1 VTQTVNSHGR
11 VDEDNNVYVF
21 DNGSERKVGQYP
33 GVSMEEAL
41 AYFERKFAELEA
53 NVRIL
58 EQRVKSKADAA
69 SISKAAQKLSAD
81 LVEPG
86 AVGNIQELRDRVA
99 NISPSIEQMKRDKSE
114 VSEKAAVQALATRR
128 DIAAKAQELAD
139 KDPKKTQWK
148 AASAQMNELF
158 EKWQQ
163 SQKDAPRISRKDSE
177 PIWKL
182 FSQARTKFEAN
193 KRAFFSALSA
203 ESKNV
208 RAKKTALVTQAE
220 ALVAKGSDSA
230 SEYRKLL
237 DQWKLSGRSQ
247 GAQDDQLWEKFKA
260 AGDSIYAARK
270 EVIAKESVEFK
281 ANYEAKLLIIAEAEK
296 LDPLANL
303 AEAKKQLLLIQN
315 RYEKAGKVPKDKI
328 RETDDRMRAV
338 EKKIKDAEQENWR
351 KSDPAAIER
360 TNGVLSQLEQSI
372 TKLELELKTAEA
384 ANDSSKIQIAKEALE
399 ARRSWLTVVKQN
411 TN

>member
-1 VTQTVNSHGR
+1 MTQTVNSHGR
-11 VDEDNNVYVF
+11 VDEDNNVFVF

-41 AYFERKFAELEA
+41 AYFERKFVELEA

-58 EQRVKSKADAA
+58 EQRVKGKADAA
-69 SISKAAQKLSAD
+69 SIAKAAQKLSAD
-81 LVEPG
+81 LVEPA
-86 AVGNIQELRDRVA
+86 AVGNIQELRDRVTS
-99 NISPSIEQMKRDKSE
+99 ITPSIEQMKKDKSE
-114 VSEKAAVQALATRR
+114 ASDKAVAQTLITRR
-128 DIAAKAQELAD
+128 EIAAKAQALAD

-163 SQKDAPRISRKDSE
+163 SQKAAPKISRKESE
-177 PIWKL
+177 PIWKS
-182 FSQARTKFEAN
+182 FSQARTKFETN

-208 RAKKTALVTQAE
+208 RAKKTALVAQAE
-220 ALVAKGSDSA
+220 ALVAKGADSA
-230 SEYRKLL
+230 AEYRKLL
-237 DQWKLSGRSQ
+237 DQWKLAGRSQ
-247 GAQDDQLWEKFKA
+247 GTQDDQLWDRFKA
-260 AGDSIYAARK
+260 AGDSIYSVRK

-281 ANYEAKLLIIAEAEK
+281 ANYEAKLEIIAEAEK
-296 LDPLANL
+296 LDPVANL
-303 AEAKKQLLLIQN
+303 AEAKKQLLIIQT

-338 EKKIKDAEQENWR
+338 ERKIKDAEQENWR

-360 TNGVLSQLEQSI
+360 TSGVLSQLEHSI
-372 TKLELELKTAEA
+372 AKLEQELERAEA
-384 ANDSSKIQIAKEALE
+384 EGDSAKIQQAKEALE

-411 TN
+411 QI

>member
-1 VTQTVNSHGR
+1 MTQTVNSHGR

-33 GVSMEEAL
+33 GVTMEEAL
-41 AYFERKFAELEA
+41 AYFERKFSELEA

-69 SISKAAQKLSAD
+69 SISKAAQKLSTD
-81 LVEPG
+81 LTEPSV
-86 AVGNIQELRDRVA
+86 VGNIQELRDRVA
-99 NISPSIEQMKRDKSE
+99 SITPNIEQMKKDKTE
-114 VSEKAAVQALATRR
+114 AFEKAAADALGIRR
-128 DIAAKAQELAD
+128 DIAKKAQELAD

-158 EKWQQ
+158 VKWQQ
-163 SQKDAPRISRKDSE
+163 SQKDAPKVSRKESE
-177 PIWKL
+177 PIWKS

-203 ESKNV
+203 ESKSV
-208 RAKKTALVTQAE
+208 RAKKSALVTQAE
-220 ALVAKGSDSA
+220 ALVAKGADSA

-247 GAQDDQLWEKFKA
+247 GSQDDQLWDRFKA
-260 AGDSIYAARK
+260 AGDSIYAVRK

-281 ANYEAKLLIIAEAEK
+281 ANYEAKLLIIADAEK
-296 LDPLANL
+296 LDPLGNL
-303 AEAKKQLLLIQN
+303 SEAKKQLLLIQN

-372 TKLELELKTAEA
+372 AKLEQELKDAES
-384 ANDSSKIQIAKEALE
+384 ANDSSKIQKAKEALE

-411 TN
+411 QN

>member
-1 VTQTVNSHGR
+1 MKKDKT
-11 VDEDNNVYVF
+11 
-21 DNGSERKVGQYP
+21 
-33 GVSMEEAL
+33 EA
-41 AYFERKFAELEA
+41 F
-53 NVRIL
+53 
-58 EQRVKSKADAA
+58 
-69 SISKAAQKLSAD
+69 
-81 LVEPG
+81 
-86 AVGNIQELRDRVA
+86 
-99 NISPSIEQMKRDKSE
+99 
-114 VSEKAAVQALATRR
+114 EKAAADALEIRR
-128 DIAAKAQELAD
+128 DIAKKAQELAD

-158 EKWQQ
+158 VKWQQ
-163 SQKDAPRISRKDSE
+163 SQKDAPKVSRKDSE
-177 PIWKL
+177 PIWKS

-203 ESKNV
+203 ESKSV
-208 RAKKTALVTQAE
+208 RAKKSALVTQAE
-220 ALVAKGSDSA
+220 ALVAKGADSA

-237 DQWKLSGRSQ
+237 DQWKISGRSQ
-247 GAQDDQLWEKFKA
+247 GSQDDQLWDRFKA
-260 AGDSIYAARK
+260 AGDSIYAVRK

-281 ANYEAKLLIIAEAEK
+281 ANYEAKLLIIADAEK
-296 LDPLANL
+296 LDPQGNL
-303 AEAKKQLLLIQN
+303 SEAKKQLLLIQN

-372 TKLELELKTAEA
+372 AKLEQELKDAES
-384 ANDSSKIQIAKEALE
+384 ANDSLKIQKAKEALE

-411 TN
+411 QN

>member
-1 VTQTVNSHGR
+1 MTQTVSSHGR
-11 VDEDNNVYVF
+11 VDEENNVYVF

-41 AYFERKFAELEA
+41 AYFERKFSELEA

-81 LVEPG
+81 LAEPG

-99 NISPSIEQMKRDKSE
+99 NISPSIEQMKKEKSE
-114 VSEKAAVQALATRR
+114 ASQKAATQALATRR

-208 RAKKTALVTQAE
+208 RAKKTVLVAQAE
-220 ALVAKGSDSA
+220 ALVAKGADSA

-247 GAQDDQLWEKFKA
+247 GAQDDQLWDRFKT
-260 AGDSIYAARK
+260 AGDSIYAVRK

-296 LDPLANL
+296 LDPLTNL

-372 TKLELELKTAEA
+372 AKLELDLKAAEA

>member
-1 VTQTVNSHGR
+1 MTQTVNSHGR
-11 VDEDNNVYVF
+11 VDEENNVYVF

-33 GVSMEEAL
+33 GVSMNDAL
-41 AYFERKFAELEA
+41 AYFERKFAELES

-69 SISKAAQKLSAD
+69 SISKAAKKLTSD
-81 LVEPG
+81 LTEPG
-86 AVGNIQELRDRVA
+86 AVGNLQELRDRVA
-99 NISPSIEQMKRDKSE
+99 NVTPSIEQMKKDKSE
-114 VSEKAAVQALATRR
+114 ASEKAAEAALVTRR

-163 SQKDAPRISRKDSE
+163 SQKDAPKISRKDSE
-177 PIWKL
+177 PLWKS

-208 RAKKTALVTQAE
+208 RAKKSALVTQAE
-220 ALVAKGSDSA
+220 ALVAKGADSA
-230 SEYRKLL
+230 SDYRKLL

-247 GAQDDQLWEKFKA
+247 GTQDDQLWDRFKA
-260 AGDSIYAARK
+260 AGDSIYAVRK

-281 ANYEAKLLIIAEAEK
+281 ANYEAKLLIIADAEK

-303 AEAKKQLLLIQN
+303 GEAKKQLLLIQT
-315 RYEKAGKVPKDKI
+315 RYDKAGKVPKDKI
-328 RETDDRMRAV
+328 RDTDDRMRQV

-351 KSDPAAIER
+351 KSDPAAIQR
-360 TNGVLSQLEQSI
+360 TNDVLSQLEQSI
-372 TKLELELKTAEA
+372 VKLERDLAVAEA
-384 ANDSSKIQIAKEALE
+384 ASDNSKIQKAKEALE

-411 TN
+411 QN

>member
-1 VTQTVNSHGR
+1 VTQTVSSHGR
-11 VDEDNNVYVF
+11 VDEENNVYVF

-41 AYFERKFAELEA
+41 AYFERKFSELEA

-81 LVEPG
+81 LAEPA

-99 NISPSIEQMKRDKSE
+99 NISPSIEQMKKEKSE
-114 VSEKAAVQALATRR
+114 ASEKAATQALATRR

-208 RAKKTALVTQAE
+208 RAKKTVLVAQAE
-220 ALVAKGSDSA
+220 ALVAKGADSA

-247 GAQDDQLWEKFKA
+247 GAQDDQLWDRFKT
-260 AGDSIYAARK
+260 AGDSIYAVRK

-296 LDPLANL
+296 LDPLTNL

-372 TKLELELKTAEA
+372 AKLELDLKAAEA
-384 ANDSSKIQIAKEALE
+384 ANDSSKIQIAKEALD

>member
-1 VTQTVNSHGR
+1 MTQTVNSHGR

-33 GVSMEEAL
+33 GVTMEEAL
-41 AYFERKFAELEA
+41 AYFERKFSELEA

-69 SISKAAQKLSAD
+69 SISKAAQKLSTD
-81 LVEPG
+81 LTEPS

-99 NISPSIEQMKRDKSE
+99 SITPNIEQMKKDKTE
-114 VSEKAAVQALATRR
+114 AFEKAAADALGIRR
-128 DIAAKAQELAD
+128 DIAKKAQELAD

-158 EKWQQ
+158 VKWQQ
-163 SQKDAPRISRKDSE
+163 SQKDAPKVSRKESE
-177 PIWKL
+177 PIWKS
-182 FSQARTKFEAN
+182 FSQARTKFEVN

-203 ESKNV
+203 ESKSV
-208 RAKKTALVTQAE
+208 RAKKSALVTQAE
-220 ALVAKGSDSA
+220 ALVAKGADSA

-247 GAQDDQLWEKFKA
+247 GSQDDQLWDRFKA
-260 AGDSIYAARK
+260 AGDSIYAVRK

-281 ANYEAKLLIIAEAEK
+281 ANYEAKLLIIADAEK
-296 LDPLANL
+296 LDPQGNL
-303 AEAKKQLLLIQN
+303 SEAKKQLLLIQN

-338 EKKIKDAEQENWR
+338 EKKIKDAEQEHWR

-372 TKLELELKTAEA
+372 AKLEQELLDAES
-384 ANDSSKIQIAKEALE
+384 ANDISKIQKAKEALE

-411 TN
+411 QN

>member
-33 GVSMEEAL
+33 GVTMAEAL
-41 AYFERKFAELEA
+41 SYFERKFSDLEA

-58 EQRVKSKADAA
+58 EQRVKGKADAA
-69 SISKAAQKLSAD
+69 SIAKAAQKLSAD
-81 LVEPG
+81 LTEPA
-86 AVGNIQELRDRVA
+86 AVGNIQELRDRVD
-99 NISPSIEQMKRDKSE
+99 SVTPRIEQMKKDKNE
-114 VSEKAAVQALATRR
+114 ATEKAVADTLALRQEIAT
-128 DIAAKAQELAD
+128 KAQALAD

-148 AASAQMNELF
+148 AASAEMNELF
-158 EKWQQ
+158 EKWQL
-163 SQKDAPRISRKDSE
+163 SQKTSPRIPRKDSE
-177 PIWKL
+177 PIWKS
-182 FSQARTKFEAN
+182 FSQARTKFESN

-208 RAKKTALVTQAE
+208 RAKKTALVAQAE
-220 ALVAKGSDSA
+220 ALVAKGADSA

-247 GAQDDQLWEKFKA
+247 GSQDDQLWDRFKA
-260 AGDSIYAARK
+260 AGDSIYAVRK
-270 EVIAKESVEFK
+270 EVIAKESVEFQ
-281 ANYEAKLLIIAEAEK
+281 ANYEAKLAIIAEAEK
-296 LDPLANL
+296 LDPQKNL
-303 AEAKKQLLLIQN
+303 AEAKKQLLFLQA

-328 RETDDRMRAV
+328 RETDDRIRSV
-338 EKKIKDAEQENWR
+338 EKRVKEAEQEHWR

-372 TKLELELKTAEA
+372 TKLEQELEAAKA
-384 ANDSSKIQIAKEALE
+384 ANDSVKIQKAQDALE
-399 ARRSWLTVVKQN
+399 ARRSWLEVVRQN
-411 TN
+411 QN

>member
-1 VTQTVNSHGR
+1 MSQTATSHGR
-11 VDEDNNVYVF
+11 VDENNNVYVF
-21 DNGSERKVGQYP
+21 DNGAERKVGQYP

-41 AYFERKFAELEA
+41 AYFERKFAELEG

-58 EQRVKSKADAA
+58 EQRVKGKADAI

-81 LVEPG
+81 LAEPA
-86 AVGNIQELRDRVA
+86 AVGNIAELRERVA
-99 NISPSIEQMKRDKSE
+99 NITPSIEQLKKEKRE
-114 VSEKAAVQALATRR
+114 ASEKAIAETLTTRREIAAQAQALA
-128 DIAAKAQELAD
+128 E

-163 SQKDAPRISRKDSE
+163 SQKAAPKISRKDSE
-177 PIWKL
+177 PIWKS
-182 FSQARTKFEAN
+182 FSQARTKFESN

-208 RAKKTALVTQAE
+208 RTKKTALVAQAE
-220 ALVAKGSDSA
+220 ALVAKGADSA
-230 SEYRKLL
+230 SDYRKLL
-237 DQWKLSGRSQ
+237 DEWKLVGRSQ
-247 GAQDDQLWEKFKA
+247 GAQDDQLWDRFKA
-260 AGDSIYAARK
+260 AGDSIYAVRK
-270 EVIAKESVEFK
+270 GVIAKESVEFK
-281 ANYEAKLLIIAEAEK
+281 ANYEAKLLILAEAEK
-296 LDPLANL
+296 LDPGSNL

-328 RETDDRMRAV
+328 RETDDRMRAI
-338 EKKIKDAEQENWR
+338 EKRIKDAEQENWR

-360 TNGVLSQLEQSI
+360 TSGVLAQLEESI
-372 TKLELELKTAEA
+372 AKLEKELIAAELA
-384 ANDSSKIQIAKEALE
+384 GNSSKIQESKDALE

-411 TN
+411 HN

>member
-11 VDEDNNVYVF
+11 VDEENNVYVF

-41 AYFERKFAELEA
+41 AYFERKFSELEA

-81 LVEPG
+81 LAEPG

-99 NISPSIEQMKRDKSE
+99 NISPSIEQMKKEKSE
-114 VSEKAAVQALATRR
+114 ASEKATTQALATRR

-208 RAKKTALVTQAE
+208 RAKKTVLVAQAE
-220 ALVAKGSDSA
+220 ALVAKGADSA

-247 GAQDDQLWEKFKA
+247 GSQDDQLWDRFKT
-260 AGDSIYAARK
+260 AGDSIYAVRK
-270 EVIAKESVEFK
+270 EFIAKESVEFK

-296 LDPLANL
+296 LDPLTNL
-303 AEAKKQLLLIQN
+303 AEAKKQLMLIQN

-372 TKLELELKTAEA
+372 AKLELDLKAAEA

>member
-41 AYFERKFAELEA
+41 AYFERKFAELEG

-58 EQRVKSKADAA
+58 EQRVKGKADAA
-69 SISKAAQKLSAD
+69 SISKAAQKLSSD
-81 LVEPG
+81 LAEPA
-86 AVGNIQELRDRVA
+86 AVGNIQELRERVA
-99 NISPSIEQMKRDKSE
+99 SITPSIEQMKKDKSE
-114 VSEKAAVQALATRR
+114 ASEKAVAQTLATRR
-128 DIAAKAQELAD
+128 DIAAKAQALAD

-163 SQKDAPRISRKDSE
+163 SQKNAPKISRKDSE
-177 PIWKL
+177 PIWKS

-203 ESKNV
+203 ESKTV
-208 RAKKTALVTQAE
+208 RAKKTALVAQAE
-220 ALVAKGSDSA
+220 ALVAKGADSA
-230 SEYRKLL
+230 AEYRKLL
-237 DQWKLSGRSQ
+237 DQWKLAGRSQ
-247 GAQDDQLWEKFKA
+247 GTQDDQLWDRFKA
-260 AGDSIYAARK
+260 AGDSIYAVRK

-281 ANYEAKLLIIAEAEK
+281 ANFEAKLQIIADAEK
-296 LDPLANL
+296 LDP
-303 AEAKKQLLLIQN
+303 
-315 RYEKAGKVPKDKI
+315 
-328 RETDDRMRAV
+328 MRAV
-338 EKKIKDAEQENWR
+338 EKRIKDAEQENWR

-360 TNGVLSQLEQSI
+360 TSGVLSQLEQSI
-372 TKLELELKTAEA
+372 AKLEKELQAAELA
-384 ANDSSKIQIAKEALE
+384 GDSAKIQQAKDALE

-411 TN
+411 QN

>member
-1 VTQTVNSHGR
+1 MTQTVNSHGR
-11 VDEDNNVYVF
+11 VDEENNVYVF

-33 GVSMEEAL
+33 GVSMQEAL
-41 AYFERKFAELEA
+41 AYFERKFSELEA
-53 NVRIL
+53 SVRIL

-81 LVEPG
+81 LAEPA

-99 NISPSIEQMKRDKSE
+99 RITPSIEQMKKDKSE
-114 VSEKAAVQALATRR
+114 ASEKAALQVLATRR
-128 DIAAKAQELAD
+128 DIAAKAQELAE

-163 SQKDAPRISRKDSE
+163 SQKDTPRISRKDSE
-177 PIWKL
+177 PIWKI

-220 ALVAKGSDSA
+220 ALVAKGADSA

-247 GAQDDQLWEKFKA
+247 GAQDDQLWERFKA
-260 AGDSIYAARK
+260 AGDSIYAVRK

-296 LDPLANL
+296 LDPIANL

-372 TKLELELKTAEA
+372 AKLELELKDAEA
-384 ANDSSKIQIAKEALE
+384 ANDSSKIQKAKEALE
-399 ARRSWLTVVKQN
+399 ARKSWLTVVKQN
-411 TN
+411 AN

>member
-1 VTQTVNSHGR
+1 MTQTVSSHGR
-11 VDEDNNVYVF
+11 VDEENNVYVF
-21 DNGSERKVGQYP
+21 DNGLERKVGQYP

-41 AYFERKFAELEA
+41 AYFERKFSELEA

-81 LVEPG
+81 LAEPG

-99 NISPSIEQMKRDKSE
+99 NISPSIEQMKKEKSE
-114 VSEKAAVQALATRR
+114 ASQKAATQALATRR

-208 RAKKTALVTQAE
+208 RAKKTVLVAQAE
-220 ALVAKGSDSA
+220 ALVAKGADSA

-247 GAQDDQLWEKFKA
+247 GAQDDQLWDRFKT
-260 AGDSIYAARK
+260 AGDSIYAVRK

-296 LDPLANL
+296 LDPLTNL

-372 TKLELELKTAEA
+372 AKLELDLKAAEA

>member
-1 VTQTVNSHGR
+1 MTQTVSSHGR
-11 VDEDNNVYVF
+11 VDEENNVYVF

-81 LVEPG
+81 LAEPG

-99 NISPSIEQMKRDKSE
+99 NISPSIERMKKEKSE
-114 VSEKAAVQALATRR
+114 ASEKAATQALATRR

-208 RAKKTALVTQAE
+208 RAKKTALVAQAE
-220 ALVAKGSDSA
+220 ALVAKGADSA

-247 GAQDDQLWEKFKA
+247 GAQDDQLWDRFKT
-260 AGDSIYAARK
+260 AGDSIYAVRK

-296 LDPLANL
+296 LDPLTNL

-328 RETDDRMRAV
+328 RETDDRMRAA
-338 EKKIKDAEQENWR
+338 EKRIRDAEQENWR

-372 TKLELELKTAEA
+372 AKLELDLKAAEA